1 MYSYSSS
8 SLSLYGAGR
17 NAGAAIRPDR
27 KRSPLFIETVCKG
40 PKNSAPDVAT
50 APCTNTSCKSPFVTP
65 NHPLYIFGDITPTNR
80 DEASEVEPV
89 RPQRTK
95 KCRKST
101 SDISTP
107 ALNKEIP
114 SPFRVLCLSPTFD
127 DREAP
132 HIGSQFET
140 PNNEEE
146 EDSTQQHQVEH
157 RVIRKTTAFGMENER
172 EMSMNSMNSPLEQ
185 KLTVIEADLEGEDG
199 LAIRLRRM
207 KRRLFLENVGES
219 NSLPQRSDPDEHET
233 SGQTPKHS
241 NRIAVPM
248 MEGMEV
254 VLDEALPDAT
264 MKSID
269 DKHNG
274 FYLTFSASTS
284 SASLQGDI
292 EQEEERGLN
301 TDEPK
306 PLPISNPKQTKTDWS
321 VVTEATAS
329 CSTIENDDMH
339 WASISSIAK

>member
-8 SLSLYGAGR
+8 SLSLYGGAGR

-27 KRSPLFIETVCKG
+27 KRSPLFIDTECEG
-40 PKNSAPDVAT
+40 SKNPTPDAST
-50 APCTNTSCKSPFVTP
+50 APCTDTSCKSPFVTP
-65 NHPLYIFGDITPTNR
+65 NHPLYIFGDITPTIR
-80 DEASEVEPV
+80 DEASEVEPI
-89 RPQRTK
+89 RPQRAK
-95 KCRKST
+95 KCRKSN

-107 ALNKEIP
+107 ALNEEIP

-127 DREAP
+127 EREAS
-132 HIGSQFET
+132 HFGSEFET
-140 PNNEEE
+140 PNSE
-146 EDSTQQHQVEH
+146 EDNGQNQVEH
-157 RVIRKTTAFGMENER
+157 RVIRKTTAFGMEHER
-172 EMSMNSMNSPLEQ
+172 NMSTNPHLEQ

-219 NSLPQRSDPDEHET
+219 NSLPQISGPNEHET

-254 VLDEALPDAT
+254 VLDEALPDAK

-274 FYLTFSASTS
+274 FYLTFSASAS

-292 EQEEERGLN
+292 EQEEETGLK
-301 TDEPK
+301 TDEQK
-306 PLPISNPKQTKTDWS
+306 PLPLSNPKQTKTDWS

-329 CSTIENDDMH
+329 FSIFENDDMH